1 MRTIWRLSAV
11 VFALACTLVL
21 ADGGGEDLER
31 AMKQI
36 NKPYEALLKQIKDK
50 SKNAESLKLVS
61 EMQAAT
67 LRAKDGKPEHL
78 PKEKRAEK
86 LADYRSM
93 MSACLISEC
102 EIEQA
107 LLDNDNETAAKK
119 LDELTARMKDGHKEF
134 RPKEEHHKH
143 D

>member
-1 MRTIWRLSAV
+1 MRNFWRLSAIV
-11 VFALACTLVL
+11 LVLACSLVW
-21 ADGGGEDLER
+21 ADGGGEDLEH

-36 NKPYEALLKQIKDK
+36 EKPYKALLKQISDK
-50 SKNAESLKLVS
+50 SKNAHSLKLVS

-67 LRAKDGKPEHL
+67 LKAKDEEPDHL
-78 PKEKRAEK
+78 PKDKRAEK

-107 LLDNDNETAAKK
+107 LLDNDNTAAAKK
-119 LDELTARMKDGHKEF
+119 LEELTARMKDGHKEF
-134 RPKEEHHKH
+134 RNEEHHKH